1 MHYLSSNFN
10 LLSSNINWNL
20 LKHKKK
26 ITIDD
31 KYNNILLSLNNNKI
45 LSDINTFH
53 IIFYIDKNNLIVFKS
68 IFKEIKKK
76 NYI

>member
-45 LSDINTFH
+45 LNTNKH
-53 IIFYIDKNNLIVFKS
+53 NRRIFYLIKLFS
-68 IFKEIKKK
+68 NILIL
-76 NYI
+76 NYLLFN